1 MAVRCC
7 PHPSTP
13 EGNENV
19 PSKTPQSRSRK
30 PELLAPAG
38 SLEKCRVA
46 FLYGAD
52 AVYAGGKEYSLRAF
66 AGNLSLEE
74 LAEASRLARKL
85 GKKLY
90 VTVNSFARQ
99 SDLGPLPK
107 YLRYLEE
114 IAVDAIIVSD
124 PGILLLCRASAPN
137 TPVHLSTQANTTNA
151 LSIELWK
158 QHGIRRVNLARELSL
173 EEISQIRR
181 ETDVELEIFIHGA
194 MCVSYS
200 GRCLLSAFL
209 NDRSANR
216 GLCTQPC
223 RWSYRLVEQKR
234 PGQYFPIFED
244 EHGSY
249 IFNSKDLCLLKEIP
263 LLMDLGIESLK
274 IEGRMKGL
282 LYLAGVTRAYRQVID
297 AYWEDPQGFQLP
309 SRCIEDLE
317 HVSHRPYS
325 KGLLYPEDHALHQ
338 ETDTSKPYDQSH
350 TLAGIVRE
358 HDSQDLLGN
367 CHPGLSEYT
376 VAVEV
381 RNRLFPGMTLEFLCP
396 DGRTEKHV
404 LTAFYDSFGNLLQV
418 AQPNTRIF
426 FQVPF
431 STFPLQVIRM
441 TRDAPENLSSRR

>member
-1 MAVRCC
+1 M
-7 PHPSTP
+7 
-13 EGNENV
+13 
-19 PSKTPQSRSRK
+19 PSKPLQTRSRK

-66 AGNLSLEE
+66 AGNLTLEE
-74 LAEASRLARKL
+74 LAEASRLAHAL

-107 YLRYLEE
+107 YLQYLEE
-114 IAVDAIIVSD
+114 IQVDAIIVSD
-124 PGILLLCRASAPN
+124 PGILLLCRAAAPN

-151 LSIELWK
+151 LSIEFWK
-158 QHGIRRVNLARELSL
+158 QQGIRRVNLARELSL

-223 RWSYRLVEQKR
+223 RWSYRLVEEKR

-249 IFNSKDLCLLKEIP
+249 IFNSKDLCLLQEIP
-263 LLMDLGIESLK
+263 LLMDLGIEALK

-282 LYLAGVTRAYRQVID
+282 FYLASVTRAYRHVID
-297 AYWEDPQGFQLP
+297 AYWGDPHAFRLP

-317 HVSHRPYS
+317 RVSHRPYS

-338 ETDTSKPYDQSH
+338 EADTSKPYAQSH
-350 TLAGIVRE
+350 TLAGIVRD
-358 HDSQDLLGN
+358 HGDQDFP
-367 CHPGLSEYT
+367 CTYHPGLSAHT
-376 VAVEV
+376 AAVEV

-396 DGRTEKHV
+396 DGTMEEHV
-404 LTAFYDSFGNLLQV
+404 LTAFYDPSGNLLQV

-431 STFPLQVIRM
+431 STFPLQIIR
-441 TRDAPENLSSRR
+441 TAHPAQDAPEQLSSRR